1 MFENTWSANLAVFSV
16 LLEESDDPK
25 ITELCIEGFMHAIKI
40 AGFYAMNTERD
51 AFVSSLSKFTQILT
65 STSSAVREIKEK
77 NLECIRA
84 LLNLATY
91 EGNYLRSSWYYV
103 LDCISKIDY
112 MHVLGT
118 GARRDADF
126 FNANK
131 RQLAKAGSVNLQRK
145 LEREQIL
152 MQNSELIVQSVDM
165 NKIDLIIQRSTQL
178 DPDAIIDFVT
188 SLCQVSR
195 EELAD
200 PENPRKFS
208 LQKLVE
214 VADFN
219 MNRIRFVWQK
229 IWQAL
234 SEHFNIVGS
243 HSNLNVALYAID
255 SLRQLADKFLM
266 VCTKVL
272 NFLERGIRELSLPKR
287 LP

>member
-1 MFENTWSANLAVFSV
+1 MAVFSV

-126 FNANK
+126 FGSANK
-131 RQLAKAGSVNLQRK
+131 RQLAKAGSANLQRK

-266 VCTKVL
+266 VCTGVL
-272 NFLERGIRELSLPKR
+272 NFLERGIRELSLPER